1 MKSIEIL
8 TNRLASLRD
17 SYDHYTMV
25 DKDKSKAFWIK
36 NDIEE
41 VEILLNELNELKHL
55 KDLEKELGINILELL
70 QDFKKQQDQFGEI
83 TKDVNVD
90 YLAHTVL
97 NGITYRKLSE
107 ELGCPL
113 EVVFKVLLKKEGIR
127 TTKNNI
133 YYVYKV
139 VRMSN
144 GHLAFELELAQ
155 YFYLKD
161 YRKTWWL
168 KGEK

>member
-41 VEILLNELNELKHL
+41 VEFLLNELNELKRL
-55 KDLEKELGINILELL
+55 KDIEK
-70 QDFKKQQDQFGEI
+70 
-83 TKDVNVD
+83 
-90 YLAHTVL
+90 
-97 NGITYRKLSE
+97 

-127 TTKNNI
+127 TIKNNI
-133 YYVYKV
+133 YYVYKI

-155 YFYLKD
+155 YFFLKD
-161 YRKTWWL
+161 YQKTWWL
-168 KGEK
+168 KGEE